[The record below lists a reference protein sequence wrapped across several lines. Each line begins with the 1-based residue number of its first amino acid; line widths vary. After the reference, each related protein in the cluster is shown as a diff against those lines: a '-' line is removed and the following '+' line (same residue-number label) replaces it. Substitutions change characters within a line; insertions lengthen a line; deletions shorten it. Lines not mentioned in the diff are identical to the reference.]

1 MRRKTLSGTVRSLVL
16 PAVVGLTAAIAA
28 ANPSNAIA
36 QFAAPGMP
44 SMPSATFGGS
54 FGSPSSRQLNMPVVS
69 PYLNLL
75 QPGLDP
81 AITYQTM
88 IRPEIQFRSALVEQG
103 QMIQDLQR
111 SGVSGRP
118 GAAQP
123 TSQPLAPQ
131 FRQTGHATAFLNTST
146 YFPAMHSPQQ
156 QRRR

>member
-1 MRRKTLSGTVRSLVL
+1 MRRKTLSGTARSLVL
-16 PAVVGLTAAIAA
+16 PAVVGMTAFFAA
-28 ANPSNAIA
+28 ANPSSAVA
-36 QFAAPGMP
+36 QYGGMAMP
-44 SMPSATFGGS
+44 SMPSTSFGGS
-54 FGSPSSRQLNMPVVS
+54 FGGAGARQLSQPVVS

-88 IRPEIQFRSALVEQG
+88 IRPEIQLRSALVEQG

-111 SGVSGRP
+111 SGATGRP
-118 GAAQP
+118 GTAQP

-146 YFPAMHSPQQ
+146 YFPAMHVP

>member
-111 SGVSGRP
+111 GGTGTSGRP

-123 TSQPLAPQ
+123 MTQPLAPQ

-146 YFPAMHSPQQ
+146 YFPGMHIP

>member
-1 MRRKTLSGTVRSLVL
+1 
-16 PAVVGLTAAIAA
+16 
-28 ANPSNAIA
+28 
-36 QFAAPGMP
+36 
-44 SMPSATFGGS
+44 
-54 FGSPSSRQLNMPVVS
+54 
-69 PYLNLL
+69 
-75 QPGLDP
+75 
-81 AITYQTM
+81 M